1 MDKMIRLNKYLQ
13 EAGVCSRREAD
24 ALISEGRVTVDGR
37 PAQLGEKIEAGGS
50 AGGESHKA
58 QRVCVDGREVVC
70 GQQERILLAVN
81 KPAGIVCTEDPRE
94 KDNIISFLNYPERVT
109 YAGRLDKNS
118 QGILLMTNDGYLI
131 ERMMRGRN
139 AHEKEYEVRVDRDI
153 SDADLEKM
161 RRGVPIEI
169 EIRRKAGSG
178 AKQKD
183 GKPGSGMISRQ
194 ETVVTRPCEIS
205 RTGKKTFRIVLT
217 QGLNRQI
224 RRMCGY
230 CGYRVEKLER
240 IRVMNIL
247 LGDLKPGQWRH
258 VSEEEIRELER
269 LLAGFGKQDFR

>member
-1 MDKMIRLNKYLQ
+1 MIRLNKYLQ

-37 PAQLGEKIEAGGS
+37 PAQLGEKIKAGGS
-50 AGGESHKA
+50 AGGKALKA
-58 QRVCVDGREVVC
+58 QRVCVDGREVAC

-131 ERMMRGRN
+131 ERMMRGRS

-178 AKQKD
+178 AKRRD
-183 GKPGSGMISRQ
+183 GKSGSGMISRK

-205 RTGKKTFRIVLT
+205 RTGNKTFRIVLT

-224 RRMCGY
+224 RRMCEC

-269 LLAGFGKQDFR
+269 LLTGFRKQESR